1 LGEPDLIAMGAPPGS
16 GPTLSELILADDS
29 DAIAGFRDAHIH
41 KIRAYC
47 EEACPADL
55 VEEARDAAFV
65 DFLGRLRLSDARE
78 VDLDDLLLKA
88 TRAAAAGRFD
98 VSAGAESGGRRGH
111 TKAREQ
117 ICLAIPELLAAYAN
131 GELATEERQ
140 ARRHLERCP
149 ICAATIER
157 MSRAERR
164 FIEARGWDEP
174 AAEADVVAAEPE
186 PVAAELEPV
195 AAEPEPEPAPVAPE
209 PEPVAAEPEP
219 VAAQPEPE
227 PAPPAQPDREPAPPA
242 SAEPVPPPAAADAPA
257 SPRVIRARRGGL
269 VGATRRLVGRSR
281 EGDRRPRP

>member
-1 LGEPDLIAMGAPPGS
+1 MGAPPVS

-111 TKAREQ
+111 TKAPEQ

-149 ICAATIER
+149 VCTATVER
-157 MSRAERR
+157 MNRAERR
-164 FIEARGWDEP
+164 FVEARGWDEP

-186 PVAAELEPV
+186 PEPA
-195 AAEPEPEPAPVAPE
+195 AAEPEPEPAPP
-209 PEPVAAEPEP
+209 PD
-219 VAAQPEPE
+219 
-227 PAPPAQPDREPAPPA
+227 PAP
-242 SAEPVPPPAAADAPA
+242 SPAAAEAPA